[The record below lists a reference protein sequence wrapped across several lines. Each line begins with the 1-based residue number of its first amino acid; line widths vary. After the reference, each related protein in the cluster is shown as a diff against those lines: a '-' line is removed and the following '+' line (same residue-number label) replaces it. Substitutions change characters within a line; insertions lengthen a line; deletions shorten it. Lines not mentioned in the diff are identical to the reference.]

1 MFQAENR
8 SSLKAKQYRSGICEV
23 KQVMETIVR
32 EAEPA
37 SGRGWDIHAALE
49 AWKRLEADSAPSLSP
64 ETTRILAAV
73 PCLNEERF
81 IGSVVLKTRQY
92 INQVLVVDD
101 GSSDATAEVAEAA
114 GAVVIRHQQNSGKAE
129 ALNTAFAAASAL
141 GMDILVVLDGD
152 GQHRPEEIPQ
162 LVQALNDEDADIVIG
177 SRFLPDAL
185 GAIPNVRRAGQQLLT
200 TATNLGSGVPV
211 SDSQS
216 GFRVFSRRAI
226 QMLTF
231 RERGFSVEA
240 EMQFLAAEY
249 GLRVVERPI
258 TAVYADPPKRN
269 VFGQGLTVLNGVLR
283 LIGQHRPLLF
293 FGAPGM
299 ALFMVGLLLGAYV
312 VQIYLETRQLAVGYT
327 VLTVLLAEVGL
338 ISLFSGLLL
347 HSVRAFIHDLRSEL
361 RVRS

>member
-1 MFQAENR
+1 MATFVQDSEP
-8 SSLKAKQYRSGICEV
+8 RSGNH
-23 KQVMETIVR
+23 
-32 EAEPA
+32 
-37 SGRGWDIHAALE
+37 WDMRAALE
-49 AWKRLEADSAPSLSP
+49 AWKRLDAQPSSGLVSGGL
-64 ETTRILAAV
+64 RVLAAV
-73 PCLNEERF
+73 PCFNEERF

-92 INQVLVVDD
+92 IGRVLVVDD
-101 GSSDATAEVAEAA
+101 GSSDITAEVAEAA
-114 GAVVIRHQQNSGKAE
+114 GAVVIKHQQNSGKAE

-141 GMDILVVLDGD
+141 DVDVLVVLDGD
-152 GQHRPEEIPQ
+152 GQHRPEEIPA
-162 LVQALNDEDADIVIG
+162 LVEALTDEGADIVIG

-185 GAIPNVRRAGQQLLT
+185 GSIPNVRRAGQQLLT
-200 TATNLGSGVPV
+200 TATNLGSGVAV

-226 QMLTF
+226 EMLNF

-240 EMQFLAAEY
+240 EMQFLAGEY

-293 FGAPGM
+293 FGLPGLV
-299 ALFMVGLLLGAYV
+299 LFLMGLLLGAYV
-312 VQIYLETRQLAVGYT
+312 VQIYIETRQLAMGYT

-338 ISLFSGLLL
+338 LSLFSGLLL
-347 HSVRAFIHDLRSEL
+347 HSVRAFVQDLRSEL
-361 RVRS
+361 RPRG